1 MTERLSQAELEAVD
15 WVIRSNSAD
24 FAAWAELTDWMA
36 ASVANA
42 EAFNRLSLLDSDAAL
57 HLRSRQVQ
65 PLFAAANDD
74 APAAGPGS
82 GRWQRLRGWPALGSI
97 AAALVVAVLLWPR
110 GPVVIETGSGE
121 LREVAIAE
129 GVTASLNGST
139 RIEYSRDDPRAL
151 RLVRGEAL
159 FDVRHGSGKPLEVT
173 AGSLVMRDLGTTF
186 DVVLSPT
193 QTQLTVSRGK
203 VLFDARGAGLPVEQ
217 GQGVRLIA
225 GKSDPVRFAL
235 PGEAVAAW
243 RGGRLIYRDAG
254 IVQIA
259 EDVSRRFGTPVA
271 VAPAVQSL
279 RFTGA
284 IGAGGSADETI
295 RKAGIMLGAR
305 PVKTAS
311 GWRLDAAR

>member
-24 FAAWAELTDWMA
+24 FVAWADLSDWMA
-36 ASVANA
+36 LSAANA
-42 EAFNRLSLLDSDAAL
+42 DAFNRLALLDSEAAQR
-57 HLRSRQVQ
+57 LRSRQVQ

-74 APAAGPGS
+74 APAVGS
-82 GRWQRLRGWPALGSI
+82 GRWNALRNWPALGGV
-97 AAALVVAVLLWPR
+97 AAALMVAVLLWPR
-110 GPVVIETGSGE
+110 GPVVIETGPGE
-121 LREVAIAE
+121 LREVAIAD

-139 RIEYSRDDPRAL
+139 RIEYSRDDPRVL

-173 AGSLVMRDLGTTF
+173 AGTLVMRDLGTTF

-193 QTQLTVSRGK
+193 QTQLAVSQGK
-203 VLFDARGAGLPVEQ
+203 VLFDTRGASLPVEQ

-225 GKSDPVRFAL
+225 GKPGPVRFAVS
-235 PGEAVAAW
+235 GEAVAGW
-243 RGGRLIYRDAG
+243 RSGRLIYRDAG

-259 EDVSRRFGTPVA
+259 EDLSRRFGAPVTA
-271 VAPAVQSL
+271 APAARSL

-295 RKAGIMLGAR
+295 RKAGIMLGAS

-311 GWRLDAAR
+311 GWRLDAPR

>member
-15 WVIRSNSAD
+15 WVIRSNSVD
-24 FAAWAELTDWMA
+24 FAAWAELADWMA
-36 ASVANA
+36 VAPSNA
-42 EAFNRLSLLDSDAAL
+42 EAFNRLALLDSEAAQ

-65 PLFAAANDD
+65 PLLAAANDD
-74 APAAGPGS
+74 ARAAGTGWP
-82 GRWQRLRGWPALGSI
+82 RLRGWTALGGI
-97 AAALVVAVLLWPR
+97 AAALMVAVLLWPR
-110 GPVVIETGSGE
+110 GPVVIETGPGE
-121 LREVAIAE
+121 LREVAIAD

-173 AGSLVMRDLGTTF
+173 AGTLVMRDLGTTF

-193 QTQLTVSRGK
+193 QTQLAVSQGK
-203 VLFDARGAGLPVEQ
+203 VLFDARGASLPVEQ
-217 GQGVRLIA
+217 GQGVRVVA
-225 GKSDPVRFAL
+225 GKQGPVRFAL

-243 RGGRLIYRDAG
+243 RGGRLVYRDAG

-259 EDVSRRFGTPVA
+259 EDLSRRFGAPVTA
-271 VAPAVQSL
+271 APSVQSL

-295 RKAGIMLGAR
+295 RKAGIMLGAN

-311 GWRLDAAR
+311 GWRLDAPR